1 MSNLDLDL
9 DLIKTE
15 RILFSGLQSEFYKLI
30 NKSKLNNNQ
39 NQNQKFLK
47 QILLINR
54 KILELENLIRD
65 IRVENSDI
73 DIDLEEYSK
82 DEKVLDFFKPYIFF
96 YRNMLNNS

>member
-9 DLIKTE
+9 VKTE

-30 NKSKLNNNQ
+30 NNCKLNK

-54 KILELENLIRD
+54 KILELENIIRD
-65 IRVENSDI
+65 IRVGNSDL

>member
-1 MSNLDLDL
+1 MSS
-9 DLIKTE
+9 IVKTE

-30 NKSKLNNNQ
+30 NVLDKPKLNSRI
-39 NQNQKFLK
+39 LK
-47 QILLINR
+47 QILLINN
-54 KILELENLIRD
+54 KILELENIIRD

-73 DIDLEEYSK
+73 DLDLEEYSK

>member
-1 MSNLDLDL
+1 MSNLDLV
-9 DLIKTE
+9 KTE

-30 NKSKLNNNQ
+30 NESKLNKKNDK
-39 NQNQKFLK
+39 KFLE
-47 QILLINR
+47 QILLINT
-54 KILELENLIRD
+54 KILELENIIRD
-65 IRVENSDI
+65 IRVENSDV

>member
-1 MSNLDLDL
+1 MSNLDLV
-9 DLIKTE
+9 KTE

-30 NKSKLNNNQ
+30 NESKLNKKNDK
-39 NQNQKFLK
+39 KFLK
-47 QILLINR
+47 QILLINT
-54 KILELENLIRD
+54 KILELENIIRD
-65 IRVENSDI
+65 IRVENSDV

>member
-1 MSNLDLDL
+1 MTNLDLV
-9 DLIKTE
+9 KTE

-30 NKSKLNNNQ
+30 NESKLNKKNNK
-39 NQNQKFLK
+39 KFLK
-47 QILLINR
+47 QILMINT
-54 KILELENLIRD
+54 KILELENIIRD